1 MIDFENGDVFK
12 LRKVKDEKVDNNI
25 LTLLVPKEEIIG
37 VYKSVRDYVV
47 FTNRR
52 FISVNIQG
60 VTGKKRDYTIMP
72 YSKISVFSIETS
84 GVLDMD
90 SELQLFFSGVGR
102 VTFQFTG
109 NSDIVEI
116 GQMINRHMLWYKK
129 DTVYSVSSA
138 CRKSSAFAG
147 LFSIKVVK

>member
-60 VTGKKRDYTIMP
+60 VTGKRRDYTIMP

-84 GVLDMD
+84 GVLDID
-90 SELQLFFSGVGR
+90 SELQLFFSGVGK
-102 VTFQFTG
+102 VTFEFTG

-116 GQMINRHMLWYKK
+116 GQMISRHL
-129 DTVYSVSSA
+129 
-138 CRKSSAFAG
+138 
-147 LFSIKVVK
+147 L

>member
-52 FISVNIQG
+52 FISANIQG
-60 VTGKKRDYTIMP
+60 VTGKRRDYTIMP

-84 GVLDMD
+84 GVLDID
-90 SELQLFFSGVGR
+90 SELQLFFSGVGK
-102 VTFQFTG
+102 VTFEFTG
-109 NSDIVEI
+109 SSDIVEI
-116 GQMINRHMLWYKK
+116 GQMISRHL
-129 DTVYSVSSA
+129 
-138 CRKSSAFAG
+138 
-147 LFSIKVVK
+147 L

>member
-12 LRKVKDEKVDNNI
+12 LKKVNDEKVDNNI
-25 LTLLVPKEEIIG
+25 LELLIPKEEIIG

-52 FISVNIQG
+52 FISANIQG

-84 GVLDMD
+84 GVFDMD

-102 VTFQFTG
+102 VIFQFTG
-109 NSDIVEI
+109 GSDIVEI
-116 GQMINRHMLWYKK
+116 GQMISRHL
-129 DTVYSVSSA
+129 
-138 CRKSSAFAG
+138 
-147 LFSIKVVK
+147 L

>member
-60 VTGKKRDYTIMP
+60 VTGKIRDYTIMP

-84 GVLDMD
+84 GVLDID
-90 SELQLFFSGVGR
+90 SELQLFFSGVGK
-102 VTFQFTG
+102 VTFEFTG
-109 NSDIVEI
+109 SSDIVEI
-116 GQMINRHMLWYKK
+116 GQMISRHL
-129 DTVYSVSSA
+129 
-138 CRKSSAFAG
+138 
-147 LFSIKVVK
+147 L

>member
-60 VTGKKRDYTIMP
+60 VTGKRRDYTIMP

-102 VTFQFTG
+102 VTFEFTG

-116 GQMINRHMLWYKK
+116 GQMISRHML
-129 DTVYSVSSA
+129 
-138 CRKSSAFAG
+138 
-147 LFSIKVVK
+147 

>member
-25 LTLLVPKEEIIG
+25 LALLVPKEEIIG

-90 SELQLFFSGVGR
+90 SELQLYFSGVGR
-102 VTFQFTG
+102 VTFEFTG

-116 GQMINRHMLWYKK
+116 GQMISRHL
-129 DTVYSVSSA
+129 
-138 CRKSSAFAG
+138 
-147 LFSIKVVK
+147 L

>member
-25 LTLLVPKEEIIG
+25 LTLLVQKEEIIG

-60 VTGKKRDYTIMP
+60 ATGKRRDYTIMP

-84 GVLDMD
+84 GVLDID
-90 SELQLFFSGVGR
+90 SELQLFFSGVGK
-102 VTFQFTG
+102 VTFEFTG
-109 NSDIVEI
+109 SSDIVEI
-116 GQMINRHMLWYKK
+116 GQMISRHL
-129 DTVYSVSSA
+129 
-138 CRKSSAFAG
+138 
-147 LFSIKVVK
+147 L

>member
-60 VTGKKRDYTIMP
+60 VTGKRRDYTIMP

-84 GVLDMD
+84 GVLDVD
-90 SELQLFFSGVGR
+90 SELQLFFSGVGK
-102 VTFQFTG
+102 VTFEFTG
-109 NSDIVEI
+109 SADIVEI
-116 GQMINRHMLWYKK
+116 GQMISRHL
-129 DTVYSVSSA
+129 
-138 CRKSSAFAG
+138 
-147 LFSIKVVK
+147 L

>member
-60 VTGKKRDYTIMP
+60 VTGKRRDYTIMP

-84 GVLDMD
+84 GVLDID
-90 SELQLFFSGVGR
+90 SELQLFFSGVGK
-102 VTFQFTG
+102 VTFEFTG
-109 NSDIVEI
+109 SADIVEI
-116 GQMINRHMLWYKK
+116 GQMISRHL
-129 DTVYSVSSA
+129 
-138 CRKSSAFAG
+138 
-147 LFSIKVVK
+147 L

>member
-25 LTLLVPKEEIIG
+25 LALLVPKEEIIG

-84 GVLDMD
+84 GVLDID

-102 VTFQFTG
+102 VTFEFTG

-116 GQMINRHMLWYKK
+116 GQMISRHL
-129 DTVYSVSSA
+129 
-138 CRKSSAFAG
+138 
-147 LFSIKVVK
+147 L

>member
-1 MIDFENGDVFK
+1 MIILKEKGGFYVIDFENGDVFK
-12 LRKVKDEKVDNNI
+12 LKRVKDEKVDNNI
-25 LTLLVPKEEIIG
+25 LSLLIPKEEIIG
-37 VYKSVRDYVV
+37 VYKSVRDYIV

-52 FISVNIQG
+52 IVSVNIQG

-102 VTFQFTG
+102 VTFEFTG
-109 NSDIVEI
+109 GSDIVEI
-116 GQMINRHMLWYKK
+116 GQMISRHL
-129 DTVYSVSSA
+129 
-138 CRKSSAFAG
+138 
-147 LFSIKVVK
+147 L

>member
-25 LTLLVPKEEIIG
+25 LALLIPKEEIIG

-102 VTFQFTG
+102 VTFEFTG

-116 GQMINRHMLWYKK
+116 GQMISRHMLWYKK
-129 DTVYSVSSA
+129 DTVYSVSFYIEG
-138 CRKSSAFAG
+138 SSD
-147 LFSIKVVK
+147 

>member
-60 VTGKKRDYTIMP
+60 VTGKRRDYTIMP

-84 GVLDMD
+84 GVLDID

-102 VTFQFTG
+102 VTFEFTG

-116 GQMINRHMLWYKK
+116 GQMISRHML
-129 DTVYSVSSA
+129 
-138 CRKSSAFAG
+138 
-147 LFSIKVVK
+147 

>member
-60 VTGKKRDYTIMP
+60 VTGKRRDYTIMP

-84 GVLDMD
+84 GVLDID
-90 SELQLFFSGVGR
+90 SESQLFFSGVGK
-102 VTFQFTG
+102 VTFEFTG
-109 NSDIVEI
+109 SADIVEI
-116 GQMINRHMLWYKK
+116 GQMISRHL
-129 DTVYSVSSA
+129 
-138 CRKSSAFAG
+138 
-147 LFSIKVVK
+147 L

>member
-60 VTGKKRDYTIMP
+60 VTGKRRDYTIMP

-84 GVLDMD
+84 GVLDID
-90 SELQLFFSGVGR
+90 SELQLFFSEVGK
-102 VTFQFTG
+102 VTFEFTG
-109 NSDIVEI
+109 SSDIVEI
-116 GQMINRHMLWYKK
+116 GQMISRHL
-129 DTVYSVSSA
+129 
-138 CRKSSAFAG
+138 
-147 LFSIKVVK
+147 L

>member
-25 LTLLVPKEEIIG
+25 LALLVPKEEIIG

-52 FISVNIQG
+52 FISANIQG
-60 VTGKKRDYTIMP
+60 VTGKRRDYTIMP

-102 VTFQFTG
+102 VTFEFTG
-109 NSDIVEI
+109 SSDIVEI
-116 GQMINRHMLWYKK
+116 GQMISRHL
-129 DTVYSVSSA
+129 
-138 CRKSSAFAG
+138 
-147 LFSIKVVK
+147 L

>member
-60 VTGKKRDYTIMP
+60 VTGKRRDYTIMP

-84 GVLDMD
+84 GVLDID
-90 SELQLFFSGVGR
+90 SELQLFFSGVGK
-102 VTFQFTG
+102 VTFEFTG
-109 NSDIVEI
+109 RSDIFEI
-116 GQMINRHMLWYKK
+116 GQIISRHFL
-129 DTVYSVSSA
+129 
-138 CRKSSAFAG
+138 
-147 LFSIKVVK
+147 

>member
-12 LRKVKDEKVDNNI
+12 LKKVNDEKVDNNI
-25 LTLLVPKEEIIG
+25 LELLIPKEEIIG

-52 FISVNIQG
+52 FISANIQG

-84 GVLDMD
+84 GVFDMD

-102 VTFQFTG
+102 VIFQFTG
-109 NSDIVEI
+109 CSDIVEI
-116 GQMINRHMLWYKK
+116 GQMISRHL
-129 DTVYSVSSA
+129 
-138 CRKSSAFAG
+138 
-147 LFSIKVVK
+147 L

>member
-37 VYKSVRDYVV
+37 VCKSVRDYVV

-60 VTGKKRDYTIMP
+60 VTGKRRDYTIMP

-84 GVLDMD
+84 GVLDID
-90 SELQLFFSGVGR
+90 SELQLFFSGVGK
-102 VTFQFTG
+102 VTFEFTG
-109 NSDIVEI
+109 SSDIVEI
-116 GQMINRHMLWYKK
+116 GQMISRHL
-129 DTVYSVSSA
+129 
-138 CRKSSAFAG
+138 
-147 LFSIKVVK
+147 L

>member
-60 VTGKKRDYTIMP
+60 VTGKRRDYTIMP

-84 GVLDMD
+84 GVLDTD
-90 SELQLFFSGVGR
+90 SELQLFFSGVGK
-102 VTFQFTG
+102 VTFEFTG

-116 GQMINRHMLWYKK
+116 GQMISRHL
-129 DTVYSVSSA
+129 
-138 CRKSSAFAG
+138 
-147 LFSIKVVK
+147 L

>member
-1 MIDFENGDVFK
+1 MIDFENGNVFK

-25 LTLLVPKEEIIG
+25 LALLIPKEEIIG

-90 SELQLFFSGVGR
+90 SELQLYFSGVGR
-102 VTFQFTG
+102 VTFEFTG

-116 GQMINRHMLWYKK
+116 GQMISRHML
-129 DTVYSVSSA
+129 
-138 CRKSSAFAG
+138 
-147 LFSIKVVK
+147 

>member
-102 VTFQFTG
+102 VTFEFTG

-116 GQMINRHMLWYKK
+116 GQMISRHML
-129 DTVYSVSSA
+129 
-138 CRKSSAFAG
+138 
-147 LFSIKVVK
+147 

>member
-25 LTLLVPKEEIIG
+25 LALLIPKEEIIG
-37 VYKSVRDYVV
+37 VYRSVRDYVV

-90 SELQLFFSGVGR
+90 SELQLYFSGVGR
-102 VTFQFTG
+102 VTFEFTG

-116 GQMINRHMLWYKK
+116 GQMISRHML
-129 DTVYSVSSA
+129 
-138 CRKSSAFAG
+138 
-147 LFSIKVVK
+147 

>member
-37 VYKSVRDYVV
+37 VYKSVSDYVV

-60 VTGKKRDYTIMP
+60 VTGKRRDYTIMP

-84 GVLDMD
+84 GVLDID
-90 SELQLFFSGVGR
+90 S
-102 VTFQFTG
+102 
-109 NSDIVEI
+109 
-116 GQMINRHMLWYKK
+116 
-129 DTVYSVSSA
+129 
-138 CRKSSAFAG
+138 
-147 LFSIKVVK
+147 

>member
-60 VTGKKRDYTIMP
+60 VTGKRRDYTIMP

-84 GVLDMD
+84 GVFDM
-90 SELQLFFSGVGR
+90 
-102 VTFQFTG
+102 
-109 NSDIVEI
+109 NI
-116 GQMINRHMLWYKK
+116 
-129 DTVYSVSSA
+129 
-138 CRKSSAFAG
+138 
-147 LFSIKVVK
+147 

>member
-12 LRKVKDEKVDNNI
+12 LRKVKYEKVDNNI

-60 VTGKKRDYTIMP
+60 VTGKRRDYTIMP

-84 GVLDMD
+84 GVLDM
-90 SELQLFFSGVGR
+90 
-102 VTFQFTG
+102 
-109 NSDIVEI
+109 NI
-116 GQMINRHMLWYKK
+116 
-129 DTVYSVSSA
+129 
-138 CRKSSAFAG
+138 
-147 LFSIKVVK
+147 

>member
-52 FISVNIQG
+52 FISANIQG
-60 VTGKKRDYTIMP
+60 VTGKRRDYTIMP

-102 VTFQFTG
+102 VTFEFTG
-109 NSDIVEI
+109 SSDIVEI
-116 GQMINRHMLWYKK
+116 GQMISRHL
-129 DTVYSVSSA
+129 
-138 CRKSSAFAG
+138 
-147 LFSIKVVK
+147 L

>member
-25 LTLLVPKEEIIG
+25 LALLIPKEEIIG

-102 VTFQFTG
+102 VTFEFTG

-116 GQMINRHMLWYKK
+116 GQMISRHML
-129 DTVYSVSSA
+129 
-138 CRKSSAFAG
+138 
-147 LFSIKVVK
+147 

>member
-60 VTGKKRDYTIMP
+60 VTGKRRDYTIMP

-84 GVLDMD
+84 GVLDID
-90 SELQLFFSGVGR
+90 SELQLFFSGVGK
-102 VTFQFTG
+102 VTFEFTG
-109 NSDIVEI
+109 SSDIVEI
-116 GQMINRHMLWYKK
+116 GQMISRHL
-129 DTVYSVSSA
+129 
-138 CRKSSAFAG
+138 
-147 LFSIKVVK
+147 L

>member
-25 LTLLVPKEEIIG
+25 LALLVPKEEIIG

-52 FISVNIQG
+52 FISANIQG
-60 VTGKKRDYTIMP
+60 VTGKRRDYTIMP

-84 GVLDMD
+84 GVFDMD

-102 VTFQFTG
+102 VTFEFTG
-109 NSDIVEI
+109 SSDIVEI
-116 GQMINRHMLWYKK
+116 GQMISRHL
-129 DTVYSVSSA
+129 
-138 CRKSSAFAG
+138 
-147 LFSIKVVK
+147 L

>member
-25 LTLLVPKEEIIG
+25 LALLIPKEEIIG

-60 VTGKKRDYTIMP
+60 VTGKRRDYTIMP

-90 SELQLFFSGVGR
+90 SELQLYFSGVGR
-102 VTFQFTG
+102 VTFEFTG

-116 GQMINRHMLWYKK
+116 GQMISRHML
-129 DTVYSVSSA
+129 
-138 CRKSSAFAG
+138 
-147 LFSIKVVK
+147 

>member
-25 LTLLVPKEEIIG
+25 LALLIPKEEIIG

-60 VTGKKRDYTIMP
+60 VTGKRRDYTIMP

-84 GVLDMD
+84 GVFDID
-90 SELQLFFSGVGR
+90 SELQLFFSGVGK
-102 VTFQFTG
+102 VTFEFTG

-116 GQMINRHMLWYKK
+116 GQMISRHL
-129 DTVYSVSSA
+129 
-138 CRKSSAFAG
+138 
-147 LFSIKVVK
+147 L

>member
-25 LTLLVPKEEIIG
+25 LALLVPKEEIIG

-52 FISVNIQG
+52 FISANIQG
-60 VTGKKRDYTIMP
+60 VTGKRRDYTIMP

-84 GVLDMD
+84 GVLDID
-90 SELQLFFSGVGR
+90 SELQLFFSGVGK
-102 VTFQFTG
+102 VTFEFTG

-116 GQMINRHMLWYKK
+116 GQMISRHL
-129 DTVYSVSSA
+129 
-138 CRKSSAFAG
+138 
-147 LFSIKVVK
+147 L

>member
-1 MIDFENGDVFK
+1 MIDFENGDLFK

-60 VTGKKRDYTIMP
+60 VTGKRRDYTIMP

-84 GVLDMD
+84 GVLDID
-90 SELQLFFSGVGR
+90 SELQLFFSGVGK
-102 VTFQFTG
+102 VTFEFTG
-109 NSDIVEI
+109 SSDIVEI
-116 GQMINRHMLWYKK
+116 GQMISRHL
-129 DTVYSVSSA
+129 
-138 CRKSSAFAG
+138 
-147 LFSIKVVK
+147 L

>member
-60 VTGKKRDYTIMP
+60 VTGKRRDYTIMP
-72 YSKISVFSIETS
+72 YSKISVFSIEAS
-84 GVLDMD
+84 GVLDID
-90 SELQLFFSGVGR
+90 SELQLFFSGVGK
-102 VTFQFTG
+102 VTFEFTG
-109 NSDIVEI
+109 SSDIVEI
-116 GQMINRHMLWYKK
+116 GQMISRHL
-129 DTVYSVSSA
+129 
-138 CRKSSAFAG
+138 
-147 LFSIKVVK
+147 L

>member
-52 FISVNIQG
+52 FISANIQG
-60 VTGKKRDYTIMP
+60 VTGKRRDYTIMP

-84 GVLDMD
+84 GVLDVD
-90 SELQLFFSGVGR
+90 SELQLFFSGVGK
-102 VTFQFTG
+102 VTFEFTG
-109 NSDIVEI
+109 SADIVEI
-116 GQMINRHMLWYKK
+116 GQMISRHL
-129 DTVYSVSSA
+129 
-138 CRKSSAFAG
+138 
-147 LFSIKVVK
+147 L

>member
-25 LTLLVPKEEIIG
+25 LALLVPKEEIIG

-60 VTGKKRDYTIMP
+60 VTGKRRDYTIMP

-84 GVLDMD
+84 GVLDID
-90 SELQLFFSGVGR
+90 SELQLFFSGVGK
-102 VTFQFTG
+102 VTFEFTG

-116 GQMINRHMLWYKK
+116 GQMISRHL
-129 DTVYSVSSA
+129 
-138 CRKSSAFAG
+138 
-147 LFSIKVVK
+147 L

>member
-12 LRKVKDEKVDNNI
+12 LRKIKDEKVDNNI
-25 LTLLVPKEEIIG
+25 LALLIPKEEIIG

-84 GVLDMD
+84 GVLDID
-90 SELQLFFSGVGR
+90 SELQLFFSGVGK
-102 VTFQFTG
+102 VTFEFTG

-116 GQMINRHMLWYKK
+116 GQMISRHL
-129 DTVYSVSSA
+129 
-138 CRKSSAFAG
+138 
-147 LFSIKVVK
+147 L